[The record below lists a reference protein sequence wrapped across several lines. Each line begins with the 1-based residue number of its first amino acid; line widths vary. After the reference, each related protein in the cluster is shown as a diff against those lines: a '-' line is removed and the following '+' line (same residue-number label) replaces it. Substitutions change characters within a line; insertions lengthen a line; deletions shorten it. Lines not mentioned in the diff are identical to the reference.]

1 MSTTIPK
8 TQRAALVVEHG
19 KDLVIKDDHP
29 VVQPSELKP
38 GECLVKLDVT
48 GVCHSDLNT
57 KLGNWAW
64 NPPLPR
70 VPGHEGVGKVVAV
83 GEGTMNPDV
92 KVGDRVG
99 LKWIAETCL
108 RCEMC
113 RRNEESMCPN
123 QKTHGYRVD
132 GTLQEYCVSWVDH
145 VTLIPD
151 SISSE
156 DACSI
161 LCAGLTVW
169 KALKQ
174 SNTIPGNWVVVPG
187 AGGGLG
193 HLAVQYA
200 NYMGLR
206 VLAID
211 SGEEKKQLCFK
222 LGAEKFIDFK
232 ETQDLV
238 QDVKAATDG
247 LGPHAAIVTA
257 ASGKAYEQAVWYLR
271 DRGTLVAVGMPP
283 KDLFNVPIVVIVA
296 KALNIIGSAIGTRQ
310 DAIEAVDIAARGK
323 VKCHY
328 DVDKL
333 NSVNSIFDAMHAGKL
348 VGRVIVK
355 Y

>member
-1 MSTTIPK
+1 VRI
-8 TQRAALVVEHG
+8 
-19 KDLVIKDDHP
+19 
-29 VVQPSELKP
+29 
-38 GECLVKLDVT
+38 
-48 GVCHSDLNT
+48 
-57 KLGNWAW
+57 
-64 NPPLPR
+64 
-70 VPGHEGVGKVVAV
+70 
-83 GEGTMNPDV
+83 
-92 KVGDRVG
+92 GDRVG
-99 LKWIAETCL
+99 LKWIAATCL

-113 RRNEESMCPN
+113 RKGEESMCPN

-145 VTLIPD
+145 VTPIPD

-174 SNTIPGNWVVVPG
+174 ANSIAGNWVVVPG

-200 NYMGLR
+200 SYMGLR
-206 VLAID
+206 VVAVD
-211 SGEEKKQLCFK
+211 TGEEKKQLCSK

-238 QDVKAATDG
+238 QDVKNATDG
-247 LGPHAAIVTA
+247 LGPHAAIVTT

-271 DRGTLVAVGMPP
+271 QRGTLVAVGMPP
-283 KDLFNVPIVVIVA
+283 TDLFNIPIVIIVA
-296 KALNIIGSAIGTRQ
+296 KALNIIGTAIGDRQ
-310 DAIEAVDIAARGK
+310 DAIEAMDIAARGK

-328 DVDKL
+328 DVCKL
-333 NSVNSIFDAMHAGKL
+333 DSVNSIFDAMHAGKL
-348 VGRVIVK
+348 VGRILVK

>member
-1 MSTTIPK
+1 MSITIPE
-8 TQRAALVVEHG
+8 TQRAALIVEYG
-19 KDLVIKDDHP
+19 KDLAIRDDQP
-29 VVQPSELKP
+29 VVQPIELQP
-38 GECLVKLDVT
+38 GECLVKLDVS
-48 GVCHSDLNT
+48 GVCHTDLTT
-57 KLGNWAW
+57 KLGKWSYQ
-64 NPPLPR
+64 PPLPR
-70 VPGHEGVGKVVAV
+70 IPGHEGVGTVVAI
-83 GEGTMNPDV
+83 GEGTTNSDV
-92 KVGDRVG
+92 KIGDRVG
-99 LKWIAETCL
+99 LKWIAATCL

-113 RRNEESMCPN
+113 RKGEESMCPN

-145 VTLIPD
+145 VTPIPD

-174 SNTIPGNWVVVPG
+174 ANSIAGNWVVVPG

-200 NYMGLR
+200 SYMGLR
-206 VLAID
+206 VVAID
-211 SGEEKKQLCFK
+211 TGEEKKQLCSK

-238 QDVKAATDG
+238 QDVKNATDG
-247 LGPHAAIVTA
+247 LGPHAAIVTT

-271 DRGTLVAVGMPP
+271 QRGTLVAVGMPP
-283 KDLFNVPIVVIVA
+283 TDLFNIPIVIIVA
-296 KALNIIGSAIGTRQ
+296 KALNIIGTAIGDRQ
-310 DAIEAVDIAARGK
+310 DAIEAMDIAARGK

-328 DVDKL
+328 DVSKL
-333 NSVNSIFDAMHAGKL
+333 DSVNSIFAAMHAGKL
-348 VGRVIVK
+348 VGRILVK